1 MQAQLINTFRAHPSA
16 IKTIV
21 TLADKP
27 LIATGGEDKIIKIW
41 TNGNDE
47 VLHEMTGHDAPITS
61 LAGFPNID
69 FLVSGGEDCKISL
82 WNGATGEPI
91 RDLVGHTGAVTALV
105 TTLNGKII
113 VSGSADNTVRIWD
126 SLNGNQLHVC
136 EGHSGVHALA
146 ISPDAKY
153 VVAGE
158 SGLNGQPYYKLKV
171 WDLKTG
177 ENVRDFAQIHHGVET
192 IKFSESGLV
201 LMTSSTEGDITLWD
215 WETGE
220 IIRTIE
226 THLGS
231 VTTAFTPNRRYAIIG
246 TQRPILTIWSI
257 ETGRRIHQLDEPSD
271 WVSAVAINQSGHYI
285 VAGCHD
291 GMLNIYRL
299 QHQ

>member
-1 MQAQLINTFRAHPSA
+1 MQAQLINTFSAHPSA

-27 LIATGGEDKIIKIW
+27 LIATGGEDAIIKIW
-41 TNGNDE
+41 TNENDE
-47 VLHEMTGHDAPITS
+47 SLHELAGHDAPITS
-61 LAGFPNID
+61 LAGFPSID
-69 FLVSGGEDCKISL
+69 FLVSGSEDCKIFL

-91 RDLVGHTGAVTALV
+91 RDLVGHTGAVTALAS
-105 TTLNGKII
+105 TPNGKII
-113 VSGSADNTVRIWD
+113 VSGSLDNTVRIWD
-126 SLNGNQLHVC
+126 SVSGQLLHVC
-136 EGHSGVHALA
+136 EGHNAGVHAVS
-146 ISPDAKY
+146 ISPDGQY

-158 SGLNGQPYYKLKV
+158 AGNNDATYNLKV

-177 ENVRDFAQIHHGVET
+177 QHIRDFAQIHHGVEN

-226 THLGS
+226 TNLGS
-231 VTTAFTPNRRYAIIG
+231 AITAFTPNRRFAIIG
-246 TQRPILTIWSI
+246 TQRPVLTIWSI

-271 WVSAVAINQSGHYI
+271 WVSAVATTQSGHYI
-285 VAGCHD
+285 IAGCHD